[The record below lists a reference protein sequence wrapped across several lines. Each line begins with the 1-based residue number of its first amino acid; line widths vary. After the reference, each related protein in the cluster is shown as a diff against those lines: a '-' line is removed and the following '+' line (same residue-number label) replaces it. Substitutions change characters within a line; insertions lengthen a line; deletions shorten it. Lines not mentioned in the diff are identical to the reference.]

1 MDWHV
6 YSQPKTA
13 MPYILLAVCNVL
25 FPDVMISRWGGEF
38 GTTLRAAQDVAKTA
52 QSKGF
57 VAELKTLDEVS
68 RQLWDVSS
76 ISCSVNVFMV
86 LHACWATGNDSW
98 NDLFVRTATC
108 HPLQLNSHPTK
119 QLTQSWSC
127 FVPQPARYHPKI
139 LYLVRSRSCGC
150 NSSALT
156 WWLICWDNGLEPR
169 IDGQIPF
176 VLVMVATHL
185 WWHFSCAVVVDTGI
199 HDMAKPRYNGHPPEL
214 LGVILLKKCRCTVW
228 VCYKMFFFFHLFVA
242 LTSSPCY
249 HSDSGL
255 GSLQHKTKFH
265 WSMRPRNAANFCK
278 ALAELPDDKE
288 GGAQHPT
295 FGDECLMLQN
305 LPKYLMT
312 GGLHFCIVSCW
323 LCL

>member
-1 MDWHV
+1 MTWFTKTGKFVDWRV

-13 MPYILLAVCNVL
+13 MPYILLAVCNIL

-57 VAELKTLDEVS
+57 VAELKTLDEVR

-98 NDLFVRTATC
+98 NDLFVRTATY

-139 LYLVRSRSCGC
+139 LYLVRSRPCGC

-199 HDMAKPRYNGHPPEL
+199 HDMAKPKYNGHPPEL
-214 LGVILLKKCRCTVW
+214 LGVILLKKCCCSVW
-228 VCYKMFFFFHLFVA
+228 VCYKMFFFPICLLLWLQAHAIILTVA
-242 LTSSPCY
+242 WALQDIRLNSIDQCDQGTLQTFARRWQSS
-249 HSDSGL
+249 
-255 GSLQHKTKFH
+255 
-265 WSMRPRNAANFCK
+265 
-278 ALAELPDDKE
+278 
-288 GGAQHPT
+288 
-295 FGDECLMLQN
+295 
-305 LPKYLMT
+305 LMT
-312 GGLHFCIVSCW
+312 EKVGPSTQLLGMNV
-323 LCL
+323 